1 LHWLHEMSPGLEK
14 DLRKIN
20 EKLATDPKNVDLQRR
35 RKKLR
40 EIINWVTE
48 DEMKLAMRK
57 RMALRD
63 EEGSG

>member
-1 LHWLHEMSPGLEK
+1 M
-14 DLRKIN
+14 
-20 EKLATDPKNVDLQRR
+20 
-35 RKKLR
+35 